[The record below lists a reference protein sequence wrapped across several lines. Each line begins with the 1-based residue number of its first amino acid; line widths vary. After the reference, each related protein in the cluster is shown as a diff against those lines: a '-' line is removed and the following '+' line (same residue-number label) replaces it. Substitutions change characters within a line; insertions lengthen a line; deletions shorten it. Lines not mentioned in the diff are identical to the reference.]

1 MLPQPRILMQNIPG
15 NCPCHLILLA
25 EATQS
30 VDNPPGRKS
39 VSTTLHSLSLPN
51 LVVLALLTTSM
62 SVSRLGQC
70 HLAPLLILPLMGVPE
85 DYILITILMDKDR
98 SIPELST
105 IRMLM

>member
-1 MLPQPRILMQNIPG
+1 MQDIP
-15 NCPCHLILLA
+15 NNWSWDLILLA
-25 EATQS
+25 EATRS
-30 VDNPPGRKS
+30 VDNPPGRNS
-39 VSTTLHSLSLPN
+39 VSTTLHSLSLPT

-70 HLAPLLILPLMGVPE
+70 YLPPLLILPLLMGVPE
-85 DYILITILMDKDR
+85 DYILITVLIHKDR